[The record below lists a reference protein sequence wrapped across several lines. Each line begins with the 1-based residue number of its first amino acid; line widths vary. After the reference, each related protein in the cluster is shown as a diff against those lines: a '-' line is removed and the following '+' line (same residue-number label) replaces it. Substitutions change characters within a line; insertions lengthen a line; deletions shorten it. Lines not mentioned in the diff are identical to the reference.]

1 MSPQIAVL
9 VPCYNEGQTVGK
21 VVRDFKE
28 ALPEATVYVYD
39 NNSTDNTYEEA
50 KNAGAVVRKE
60 PMQGKG
66 NVVRSMFR
74 DIDADVYLMVDGDDT
89 YPAESAREMVDKV
102 LNEGYDM
109 VIGDRLS
116 STYFSENK
124 CLSRS
129 FGNEMAKWWINF
141 LFHAHLHD
149 ILTGYRAMSFDF
161 AKTYPTLHPGF
172 ELETEMTMQA
182 LDKRCRMIE
191 IPVKFRER
199 PAGSFSKMKPFS
211 DGLGVAKAFYVMV
224 SRFRPVFFFG
234 LIASFC
240 FAAAIGLWI
249 WGGVAFGCLNA
260 PSEIFVL
267 IGGALCALGGFF
279 SLAVGAVLNMQAK
292 HAREKYIVD
301 CNAFS
306 LKRKEMKKARS

>member
-1 MSPQIAVL
+1 MKPEIAVL
-9 VPCYNEGQTVGK
+9 IPCYNEGQTVGK
-21 VVRDFKE
+21 VVRDFRE

-39 NNSTDNTYEEA
+39 NNSTDNTFQEA
-50 KNAGAVVRKE
+50 LAAGAVVRKE

-89 YPAESAREMVDKV
+89 YPAESARAMVEKV
-102 LNEGYDM
+102 WAEGYDM

-124 CLSRS
+124 RFSRS
-129 FGNEMAKWWINF
+129 LGNEMAKWWIDF

-149 ILTGYRAMSFDF
+149 ILTGYRAMSFEF
-161 AKTYPTLHPGF
+161 VKTYPTLHPGF

-182 LDKRCRMIE
+182 LDKRCKVIE

-211 DGLGVAKAFYVMV
+211 DGLGVAKSFYVMV
-224 SRFRPVFFFG
+224 SRFRPVIFFG
-234 LIASFC
+234 LIASIL
-240 FAAAIGLWI
+240 FAPAIGLWI
-249 WGGVAFGCLNA
+249 WGGVVFGQLA
-260 PSEIFVL
+260 PISEIFVL
-267 IGGALCALGGFF
+267 IGGALCALCGFF

-301 CNAFS
+301 CNFFA
-306 LKRKEMKKARS
+306 LKRKEMKKA

>member
-1 MSPQIAVL
+1 MRPDIAVL

-28 ALPEATVYVYD
+28 ALPEATIYVYD
-39 NNSTDNTYEEA
+39 NNSTDNTAQEA
-50 KNAGAVVRKE
+50 EAAGAVVRKE
-60 PMQGKG
+60 PQQGKG

-89 YPAESAREMVDKV
+89 YPAEAAKAMVDKV
-102 LNEGYDM
+102 LNEGYEM

-124 CLSRS
+124 RFSRS
-129 FGNEMAKWWINF
+129 LGNEMAKWWINL

-161 AKTYPTLHPGF
+161 VKTYPTLHPGF

-182 LDKRCRMIE
+182 LDKRCRIIE
-191 IPVKFRER
+191 IPVQFRER

-211 DGLGVAKAFYVMV
+211 DGLGVAKSFYVMV
-224 SRFRPVFFFG
+224 SRFRPVIFFG
-234 LIASFC
+234 LIASIL

-249 WGGVAFGCLNA
+249 WGGLAFGCLNTI
-260 PSEIFVL
+260 SEAFVL
-267 IGGALCALGGFF
+267 IGGALCALCGFF
-279 SLAVGAVLNMQAK
+279 SVAVGAVLNMQAK

-301 CNAFS
+301 CNIFT
-306 LKRKEMKKARS
+306 LKRKEMKKP

>member
-1 MSPQIAVL
+1 MRPEIAVL
-9 VPCYNEGQTVGK
+9 VPCYNEEQTVGK
-21 VVRDFKE
+21 VVKDFKE
-28 ALPEATVYVYD
+28 VLPEATIYVYD
-39 NNSTDNTYEEA
+39 NNSTDNTAKEA
-50 KNAGAVVRKE
+50 KSAGAVVKKE

-89 YPAESAREMVDKV
+89 YPAESARAMVEKV
-102 LNEGYDM
+102 WVEGYDM

-124 CLSRS
+124 HFSRS
-129 FGNEMAKWWINF
+129 LGNEMAKWWINF

-149 ILTGYRAMSFDF
+149 ILTGYRAMSFEF
-161 AKTYPTLHPGF
+161 VKTYPTLHSGF

-182 LDKRCRMIE
+182 LDKRCKVIE

-211 DGLGVAKAFYVMV
+211 DGLGVAGSFYVMV
-224 SRFRPVFFFG
+224 SRFRPLIFFG
-234 LIASFC
+234 LIASLLFVP
-240 FAAAIGLWI
+240 AIGLWI
-249 WGGVAFGCLNA
+249 WGGVAFGQLA
-260 PSEIFVL
+260 PISEIFIL
-267 IGGALCALGGFF
+267 IGGALCVLCGFF

-301 CNAFS
+301 CNFFA
-306 LKRKEMKKARS
+306 LKRKEMKRA

>member
-1 MSPQIAVL
+1 TAQ
-9 VPCYNEGQTVGK
+9 
-21 VVRDFKE
+21 E
-28 ALPEATVYVYD
+28 AEA
-39 NNSTDNTYEEA
+39 
-50 KNAGAVVRKE
+50 AGAVVRKE
-60 PMQGKG
+60 PQQGKG

-89 YPAESAREMVDKV
+89 YPAEAAREMVEKV

-109 VIGDRLS
+109 VVGDRLS

-124 CLSRS
+124 RFSRS
-129 FGNEMAKWWINF
+129 LGNEMAKWWINL

-161 AKTYPTLHPGF
+161 VKTYPTLHPGF

-182 LDKRCRMIE
+182 LDKRCRIIE
-191 IPVKFRER
+191 IPVQFRER

-211 DGLGVAKAFYVMV
+211 DGLGVAKSFYVMV
-224 SRFRPVFFFG
+224 SRFRPVIFFG
-234 LIASFC
+234 LIAFIL

-249 WGGVAFGCLNA
+249 WGGVAFGCLNTI
-260 PSEIFVL
+260 SETFVL
-267 IGGALCALGGFF
+267 IGGALCALCGFF
-279 SLAVGAVLNMQAK
+279 SVAVGAVLNMQAK

-301 CNAFS
+301 CNIFT
-306 LKRKEMKKARS
+306 LKRKEMKKS

>member
-1 MSPQIAVL
+1 MSSEIAVL

-21 VVRDFKE
+21 VVRDFRK

-39 NNSTDNTYEEA
+39 NNSTDNTAQEA
-50 KNAGAVVRKE
+50 EAAGAVVRKE
-60 PMQGKG
+60 PQQGKG

-74 DIDADVYLMVDGDDT
+74 DIDADVYLMDDT
-89 YPAESAREMVDKV
+89 YPAEAAREMIDKV

-109 VIGDRLS
+109 VVGDRLS

-124 CLSRS
+124 RFSRS
-129 FGNEMAKWWINF
+129 LGNEMAKWWINL

-161 AKTYPTLHPGF
+161 VKTYPTLHPGF

-182 LDKRCRMIE
+182 LDKRCRITE
-191 IPVKFRER
+191 IPVQFRER

-211 DGLGVAKAFYVMV
+211 DGLGVAKSFYVMV
-224 SRFRPVFFFG
+224 SRFRPVIFFG
-234 LIASFC
+234 LIASIL
-240 FAAAIGLWI
+240 FAASIGLWI
-249 WGGVAFGCLNA
+249 WGGLAFGCLNTV
-260 PSEIFVL
+260 SEAFVL
-267 IGGALCALGGFF
+267 IGGALCALCGFF
-279 SLAVGAVLNMQAK
+279 SVAVGAVLNMQAK

-301 CNAFS
+301 CNIFT
-306 LKRKEMKKARS
+306 LKRKEMKKP

>member
-21 VVRDFKE
+21 VVRDFKRE
-28 ALPEATVYVYD
+28 LPEAVVYVYD
-39 NNSTDNTYEEA
+39 NNSTDNTFEEA
-50 KNAGAVVRKE
+50 ERAGAVVRKE

-102 LNEGYDM
+102 LKEGYDM
-109 VIGDRLS
+109 VVGDRLS
-116 STYFSENK
+116 STYFAENK
-124 CLSRS
+124 RLSRS
-129 FGNEMAKWWINF
+129 FGNEMAKWWINL

-149 ILTGYRAMSFDF
+149 ILTGYRAMSFEF

-182 LDKRCRMIE
+182 LDKRCRIIE
-191 IPVKFRER
+191 IPVKFRNR

-211 DGLGVAKAFYVMV
+211 DGLGVAKSFYVMV
-224 SRFRPVFFFG
+224 SRFRPVTFFG
-234 LIASFC
+234 LIAFNL

-249 WGGVAFGCLNA
+249 WGGVSFGLLNN
-260 PSEIFVL
+260 PSEVFVL
-267 IGGALCALGGFF
+267 IGGGLCALCGFF
-279 SLAVGAVLNMQAK
+279 SLGVGAVLNMQAK

-301 CNAFS
+301 CNAFA
-306 LKRKEMKKARS
+306 LKRKEMKKG